1 MKTVEEIYGE
11 MLACY
16 GERTG
21 LEPEAGCDLSA
32 RLYALAAQVCALYV
46 QADWVVRQAFPQS
59 AEGEYLDRHALL
71 RGLERKE
78 AAAAGGVVRFTAG
91 STAGEARSI
100 PKGTV
105 CMTAG
110 LIRFETT
117 EEGTIPAGELTAE
130 VPVRAL
136 VPGASGN
143 VAAGTITEMAVA
155 PAGVSAC
162 TNPQACAGGG
172 DREEDAEL
180 RERVLDT
187 FRRLPNGANA
197 AYYQREALSFD
208 QVAGAAVVPR
218 PRGVGTADVVV
229 TTLAGL
235 PGQDLLDLLEAH
247 FQERREIAV
256 DLRVRAPETVTVD
269 LTVQVSPGEGW
280 SFAEAQAEAETAL
293 RNWFTGKRLGQS
305 VLRAQLGNLVYG
317 CESVANY
324 AITAPAADV
333 AVASDVLPIL
343 GTLTVEEMA

>member
-136 VPGASGN
+136 APGASGN

-280 SFAEAQAEAETAL
+280 SFAEAQSEAETAL

-305 VLRAQLGNLVYG
+305 VLWAQLGNLVYG